1 MEELKRGAVEI
12 MPKITKG
19 DYEWLSQRIL
29 QEFLATAIPETNLDR
44 LENKTNLVHSF
55 S

>member
-1 MEELKRGAVEI
+1 VEELKRRSAEI

-29 QEFLATAIPETNLDR
+29 QECLATAIPETSLTV
-44 LENKTNLVHSF
+44 L
-55 S
+55 